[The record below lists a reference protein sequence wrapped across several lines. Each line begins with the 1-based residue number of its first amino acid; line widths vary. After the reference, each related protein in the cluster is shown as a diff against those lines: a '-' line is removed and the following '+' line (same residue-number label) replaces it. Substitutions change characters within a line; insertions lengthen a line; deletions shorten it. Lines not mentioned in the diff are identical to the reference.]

1 MHPAPATQGDQQLH
15 FELSQLYARYAS
27 ALDDGPL
34 DAWPQL
40 FADECLYLI
49 LPRDNFELGLPVA
62 IMRCESRAMLED
74 RVTAVQE
81 TMMYEPRY
89 LRHHITDIWIEN
101 ATGDE
106 IKVRANFSVIEVL
119 PDDLPRI
126 SMAGCYRDRLA
137 RAPGGGWHFV
147 EKLCVF
153 DSVLVPNSIVYPV

>member
-1 MHPAPATQGDQQLH
+1 MHPAGALHGDPQLH

-34 DAWPQL
+34 SAWPQ
-40 FADECLYLI
+40 FFTEECLYLI

-81 TMMYEPRY
+81 TMLFEPRY
-89 LRHHITDIWIEN
+89 LRHHITDIWIEEID
-101 ATGDE
+101 DE
-106 IKVRANFSVIEVL
+106 QLKIRANFSVIEVL
-119 PDDLPRI
+119 PDELPRI
-126 SMAGCYRDRLA
+126 LMAGCYRDRLV
-137 RAPGGGWHFV
+137 RTPDGGWQFI
-147 EKLCVF
+147 EKLCVY